1 MENSTRSYK
10 TRSTLINK
18 GGKDLLSKLKETYNH
33 IDWYLAVKD
42 GREVCIGVKDGKV
55 VIIGA
60 NYETI
65 ADNIELLEKHKK

>member
-1 MENSTRSYK
+1 MENTTRAYK

-18 GGKDLLSKLKETYNH
+18 GGKDLLSKLKETYKN

-42 GREVCIGVKDGKV
+42 GREVCVGVKDGKV
-55 VIIGA
+55 LIIGA

-65 ADNIELLEKHKK
+65 ADNIELLEKE

>member
-1 MENSTRSYK
+1 MENATRSYK

-18 GGKDLLSKLKETYNH
+18 GGKDLLSKLKETYKN

-42 GREVCIGVKDGKV
+42 GREVCVGVKDGKV
-55 VIIGA
+55 LIIGA